1 MFYQEVGA
9 RSSTTS
15 HGPLTILMPTPPQD
29 IFVGYRHFDRSRTK
43 PRFPFGHG
51 LSYTTFEYADL
62 EVPAVVDL
70 SSGDK
75 ARFAVRFTVKNTGTL
90 AGKEAAQVYVHDVS
104 STLPRPI
111 KELKGFAVA
120 DLQPGQSKQVTVDL
134 DRNAWAYW
142 DDLGEGCWTAEKGGF
157 EIHVGSSSENIHLIA
172 KTKLDQ
178 TITWR

>member
-1 MFYQEVGA
+1 VFYQEVGA
-9 RSSTTS
+9 RCSTTS

-75 ARFAVRFTVKNTGTL
+75 ARFAVRFTVKNT
-90 AGKEAAQVYVHDVS
+90 ASAARCLGRSRS
-104 STLPRPI
+104 SRALLSRT
-111 KELKGFAVA
+111 
-120 DLQPGQSKQVTVDL
+120 S
-134 DRNAWAYW
+134 N
-142 DDLGEGCWTAEKGGF
+142 LGRA
-157 EIHVGSSSENIHLIA
+157 S
-172 KTKLDQ
+172 
-178 TITWR
+178 R